1 MEKLNTMNSF
11 EKEGF
16 KIIRDGK
23 IITLTSEEMARFR
36 YLDIAVDGKNSIEC
50 AEDYFDD
57 DVIIQEMKNNEKMCH
72 DIETSILEDL
82 FSDCGD
88 TEYESIKKYYDE
100 IVKQTHD
107 VKKENK
113 YERSN

>member
-1 MEKLNTMNSF
+1 MEQLNTMNSF

-36 YLDIAVDGKNSIEC
+36 YLDIAVNGKNSIEC
-50 AEDYFDD
+50 AEAEDCFDD
-57 DVIIQEMKNNEKMCH
+57 DAIIQEMKSNEKMCY

-88 TEYESIKKYYDE
+88 TEYEYIKKYYDE
-100 IVKQTHD
+100 IAKQNLH
-107 VKKENK
+107 
-113 YERSN
+113 R

>member
-50 AEDYFDD
+50 AEDSFDD
-57 DVIIQEMKNNEKMCH
+57 DAIIQKMKNNEKMCY
-72 DIETSILEDL
+72 DIEESILEDL

-100 IVKQTHD
+100 IVKQNS
-107 VKKENK
+107 KKAKKTKEK
-113 YERSN
+113 DI

>member
-1 MEKLNTMNSF
+1 MEQLNTMNSF

-50 AEDYFDD
+50 AEDYFDND
-57 DVIIQEMKNNEKMCH
+57 DAIIQKIKNNEKMCY
-72 DIETSILEDL
+72 DIEKSTLEDL

-100 IVKQTHD
+100 IAKQ
-107 VKKENK
+107 NLQ
-113 YERSN
+113 R